1 MNKMVIVGGIVIAL
15 IVISM
20 AYGASMNPG
29 GNEEKRSDSEI
40 WNFRISGEEFNDIS
54 TITAGLPELE
64 GGTYKI
70 GFVPMGDSPAKIEL
84 TIKGKWTESYR
95 LEPSWGT
102 IFSEEFVLKK
112 SLVDTGISKY
122 YTWEY
127 IGQKYVQIPELE
139 GEIPSSDEAIY
150 EITINRSGNLEG
162 SVSISLTKVDRSI

>member
-40 WNFRISGEEFNDIS
+40 WNFRISGEEFNDIQ
-54 TITAGLPELE
+54 TITAGLPALE

-70 GFVPMGDSPAKIEL
+70 GFVPMGDSPAKIKL

-95 LEPSWGT
+95 LEPSWRQ
-102 IFSEEFVLKK
+102 IFSEEFVLEK

>member
-1 MNKMVIVGGIVIAL
+1 MNKMVIVGGVVITL

-29 GNEEKRSDSEI
+29 GNEQKRSGGEI
-40 WNFRISGEEFNDIS
+40 WDFRISGEEFNDIS
-54 TITAGLPELE
+54 TITAELPALE

-84 TIKGKWTESYR
+84 TIKGKWTESYNV
-95 LEPSWGT
+95 EPSWGT
-102 IFSEEFVLKK
+102 IFSEEFVLEK

-139 GEIPSSDEAIY
+139 GKIPSSDEPIY
-150 EITINRSGNLEG
+150 EIIIARSGNLEG